1 MARSSPPIKP
11 HSSNSKALQKNYAP
25 QKPKCKSWNY
35 VHFHDFLIDI
45 NVTLPSRH
53 LQTYEMISAAV
64 CNFFQHWA
72 YILTSEFRVNRI
84 STASMMPHSSQ
95 HYSAVKLIIGAVVQG
110 KGLCQKR
117 QYFSQAR
124 YHCQIQTCQSFFLCV
139 TQSIQISIPYGGLPR
154 KTDKSIIRS
163 LRTQLKYYKYIEFL
177 RADNIRALR

>member
-64 CNFFQHWA
+64 CNFFSIEPTYLLQSFVSIA
-72 YILTSEFRVNRI
+72 YQQPQWCLIHLNITCCQTNCRCCSIRAMAWVKSGNILARRGNSAIVKSSRVN
-84 STASMMPHSSQ
+84 P
-95 HYSAVKLIIGAVVQG
+95 
-110 KGLCQKR
+110 
-117 QYFSQAR
+117 
-124 YHCQIQTCQSFFLCV
+124 FLCV

-163 LRTQLKYYKYIEFL
+163 LRAQLKILQIHWVFWEL
-177 RADNIRALR
+177 TI